1 MAIPVK
7 NVRGIGPKTVEYL
20 ATKKIT
26 TVEQL
31 LSSKVEVLASAP
43 GIGVVRAEAAMKEA
57 ARLSGNTPATGTTK
71 TVSSS
76 KQQQDKK
83 EKKKKDKGKKDKKK
97 DKKKN
102 RKDKKTRKNDKKKD
116 KKNKK

>member
-20 ATKKIT
+20 ATKKIK

-31 LSSKVEVLASAP
+31 LNSKIEVLAGAP
-43 GIGVVRAEAAMKEA
+43 GIGVVRAEAAMKA
-57 ARLSGNTPATGTTK
+57 AEKLSGAAPTATDNQKPAK
-71 TVSSS
+71 
-76 KQQQDKK
+76 D
-83 EKKKKDKGKKDKKK
+83 KKDKKTKDRGKKDKKK

-102 RKDKKTRKNDKKKD
+102 RKNKKGKKDKKKD
-116 KKNKK
+116 KKKNK